1 MRQKLGSQAQVV
13 KLGPETDYGL
23 FAASEPG
30 SKSGVWLDLD
40 LQIED
45 YMGEGKP
52 VVLKSEVNHVMS
64 PKNCLS
70 SQYLQD
76 TLAYLKRMRL
86 LKVKTPDNANR
97 TMMVEE
103 AKTVDQ
109 LMDVICQRIGITN
122 TQEYSLASPRKAEV
136 ENVDT
141 MRETKA
147 RELDALRSKI
157 HTEAEGQFGHLEF
170 LS

>member
-1 MRQKLGSQAQVV
+1 MVFPYL
-13 KLGPETDYGL
+13 LP
-23 FAASEPG
+23 
-30 SKSGVWLDLD
+30 LD
-40 LQIED
+40 
-45 YMGEGKP
+45 
-52 VVLKSEVNHVMS
+52 V
-64 PKNCLS
+64 
-70 SQYLQD
+70 QD

-86 LKVKTPDNANR
+86 LKVQTPDNANR

-103 AKTVDQ
+103 SKTVDQ

-157 HTEAEGQFGHLEF
+157 HTEAEGQ
-170 LS
+170 SVYSI

>member
-1 MRQKLGSQAQVV
+1 MI
-13 KLGPETDYGL
+13 
-23 FAASEPG
+23 FC
-30 SKSGVWLDLD
+30 
-40 LQIED
+40 I
-45 YMGEGKP
+45 
-52 VVLKSEVNHVMS
+52 
-64 PKNCLS
+64 
-70 SQYLQD
+70 QD

-157 HTEAEGQFGHLEF
+157 HTEAEGQLVYSLLKFSPEKFNYTF
-170 LS
+170 LNVNISSELVGDWKNSSRAACPRN

>member
-1 MRQKLGSQAQVV
+1 MVL
-13 KLGPETDYGL
+13 LYL
-23 FAASEPG
+23 LH
-30 SKSGVWLDLD
+30 LD
-40 LQIED
+40 
-45 YMGEGKP
+45 
-52 VVLKSEVNHVMS
+52 V
-64 PKNCLS
+64 
-70 SQYLQD
+70 QD
-76 TLAYLKRMRL
+76 TLAYLKRMRM

-103 AKTVDQ
+103 SKTVDQ
-109 LMDVICQRIGITN
+109 LMDVICHRIGITN

-157 HTEAEGQFGHLEF
+157 HTEAEGQLVYSIRNPLLRNQSKRF
-170 LS
+170 